1 MDTCREQVFVTRNLS
16 TSIQYLPPWPLLK
29 IQTEQASHDVLWV
42 DIFFLFHLKKTDLI
56 HNINEW
62 QPQWLASGYPHPDW
76 LSSFLPLQSSTTTQ
90 QPQPPPQQ
98 HCWIRLKG
106 TVQRDF
112 WPTSF
117 FIIWTHQGLKY
128 FLFWLRIRQVIQ
140 IFQSPQQV

>member
-16 TSIQYLPPWPLLK
+16 TSILAPMAPFKDTNRTSQPRRTLGRYLLSFSS
-29 IQTEQASHDVLWV
+29 Q
-42 DIFFLFHLKKTDLI
+42 KTDLI